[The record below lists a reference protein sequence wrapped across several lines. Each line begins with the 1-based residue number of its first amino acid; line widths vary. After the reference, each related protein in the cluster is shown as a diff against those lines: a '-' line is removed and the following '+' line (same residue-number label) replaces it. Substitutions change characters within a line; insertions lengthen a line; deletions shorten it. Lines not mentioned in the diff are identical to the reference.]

1 MKIKFISVIIGVLF
15 TSMLLAQTETAD
27 STGYPGDN
35 LNLEAVLDLFRQ
47 SESPEDFEKK
57 LNTESYGIN
66 NLDLNEDGQTDYIH
80 VDEYHDGDVRVLVL
94 RVYLGE
100 KDVQDIATL
109 EIEKTGAQ
117 EAMIQI
123 VGDETVYGGRVISEP
138 FEMPESKEEEEEKN
152 DTKDKNADESVKK
165 IRTEYNR
172 KVVNVWGWPSVTY
185 MYRNTYKPWR
195 SPWRWRYYPDYWR
208 PWRPIAF
215 TPYYEHIF
223 RHRFVYRTAPM
234 RRVVVARKIYT
245 PHKKSSKVVKK
256 RTTVI
261 RKSRRNTTIKRNVTR
276 SRRN

>member
-1 MKIKFISVIIGVLF
+1 MKIKLISVIIGVLF
-15 TSMLLAQTETAD
+15 TSIMIAQTETAD

-35 LNLEAVLDLFRQ
+35 LNLEAVLDLFKQ

-57 LNTESYGIN
+57 LNTESFGVN

-80 VDEYHDGDVRVLVL
+80 VDEYNEGDVRVLAL

-123 VGDETVYGGRVISEP
+123 VGDETVYGGRAISEP
-138 FEMPESKEEEEEKN
+138 FEMSEHKEEEINESI
-152 DTKDKNADESVKK
+152 DVNADESVKRL
-165 IRTEYNR
+165 RTEYNR
-172 KVVNVWGWPSVTY
+172 KVVNVWTWPAVTY
-185 MYRNTYKPWR
+185 MYRSAYKPWR

-215 TPYYEHIF
+215 TPYYERVF
-223 RHRFVYRTAPM
+223 KHRFVYKTAPM

-245 PHKKSSKVVKK
+245 PHKKSSKVIKK

-261 RKSRRNTTIKRNVTR
+261 RKSRGNTTTKRNVTR